1 MPAAFCTIVDLEQFL
16 QIEIAP
22 AASIDSADRAI
33 LEASVAIQNY
43 CRQQIEKLEDDEI
56 TLDLAGG
63 TRLFLPELPIVELSS
78 VIEDGEVLVET
89 DDYQLGQHGI
99 LHRIGQDWVK
109 GIHIVTITY
118 THGYEPIPGDVVAI
132 CTRAAARAYQAGLK
146 SAETGAVPGVT
157 AIGLGDFSVSYGA
170 EAGGG
175 SGGVLGAS
183 AAPLLLRSEEKL
195 LNRYRI

>member
-1 MPAAFCTIVDLEQFL
+1 MPAAFCTVVDLEQFL
-16 QIEIAP
+16 QIDVAP
-22 AASIDSADRAI
+22 AASIDAADRAI

-43 CRQQIEKLEDDEI
+43 CRQQIEELEDDEI
-56 TLDLAGG
+56 TLDSAGDR
-63 TRLFLPELPIVELSS
+63 RLFLPELPVTAISG
-78 VIEDGEVLVET
+78 VIEDGEVLVEA

-99 LHRIGQDWVK
+99 LHRVGQAWAE
-109 GIHIVTITY
+109 GIQIVTITY
-118 THGYEPIPGDVVAI
+118 THGYEPIPDDVVAI

-157 AIGLGDFSVSYGA
+157 AIGLGDYSVSYGA
-170 EAGGG
+170 EASGG

-183 AAPLLLRSEEKL
+183 AAPVLLRSEKEV

>member
-1 MPAAFCTIVDLEQFL
+1 MTAIFGSVVDLEQFL
-16 QIEIAP
+16 QIEIVP
-22 AASIDSADRAI
+22 AASIDAADRAI

-43 CRQQIEKLEDDEI
+43 CRQQIEEVEDDEI
-56 TLDLAGG
+56 TLDSAGDR
-63 TRLFLPELPIVELSS
+63 RLFLPELPVTAISG
-78 VIEDGEVLVET
+78 VIEDGEVLVEA

-99 LHRIGQDWVK
+99 LHRIGQNWAS
-109 GIHIVTITY
+109 GIQIVTVTY
-118 THGYEPIPGDVVAI
+118 THGHDPIPDDVVAI

-157 AIGLGDFSVSYGA
+157 AIGLGDYSVSYGG

-175 SGGVLGAS
+175 TGGVLGAS
-183 AAPLLLRSEEKL
+183 AAPVLLRSEKEL